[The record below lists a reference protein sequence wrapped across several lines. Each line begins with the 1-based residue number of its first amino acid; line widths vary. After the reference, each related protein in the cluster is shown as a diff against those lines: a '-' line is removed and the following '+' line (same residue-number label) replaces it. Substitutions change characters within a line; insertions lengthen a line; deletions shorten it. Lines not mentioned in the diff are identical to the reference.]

1 MRIYLRTMMIYL
13 LVGILWF
20 RVVGTAV
27 FVRSAMKNVVLL
39 TLAVLA
45 SAECEEVHL
54 QGGVPVLNR

>member
-1 MRIYLRTMMIYL
+1 MIYL
-13 LVGILWF
+13 VVGILWF